1 MTDTPNI
8 LIIDDDKQIRELL
21 QTFLQ
26 KQGWH
31 VVSASNSEQARQIL
45 KTIKPDL
52 IILDV
57 MMPKESGFEFLAKLR
72 VNNNNTPVLMLTA
85 KIELDDKVEG
95 LLKGADDYLTK
106 PFEPDE
112 LLLRIRA
119 ILRRVNP
126 SINSESIMIGN
137 MEYEMEKGIIK
148 NENKVIKLTEKE
160 NSLLNI
166 LANNLGIIL
175 SREELQEKIN
185 EDNDERSIDVQITR
199 IRKKI
204 EEDSKTP
211 QFLQTIR
218 GKGYVLRV

>member
-1 MTDTPNI
+1 MTEAPNI
-8 LIIDDDKQIRELL
+8 LIIDDDNQIRDLL

-31 VVSASNSEQARQIL
+31 IANASNAEQAREIL

-57 MMPKESGFEFLAKLR
+57 MMPNESGFEFLEKLR
-72 VNNNNTPVLMLTA
+72 VNNNTPVLMLTA
-85 KIELDDKVEG
+85 KMELDDKVQG

-112 LLLRIRA
+112 LLLRIKA
-119 ILRRVNP
+119 ILRRINP

-148 NENKVIKLTEKE
+148 GKNKVIKLTEKE
-160 NSLLNI
+160 NALLNI
-166 LANNLGIIL
+166 LANNLGVIL

>member
-57 MMPKESGFEFLAKLR
+57 MMPKESGFEFLEKLR
-72 VNNNNTPVLMLTA
+72 VNNNTPVLMLTA

-119 ILRRVNP
+119 ILRRINP
-126 SINSESIMIGN
+126 SINSESIRIGN

-185 EDNDERSIDVQITR
+185 EDSDERSIDVQITR

>member
-1 MTDTPNI
+1 
-8 LIIDDDKQIRELL
+8 
-21 QTFLQ
+21 
-26 KQGWH
+26 
-31 VVSASNSEQARQIL
+31 
-45 KTIKPDL
+45 
-52 IILDV
+52 
-57 MMPKESGFEFLAKLR
+57 
-72 VNNNNTPVLMLTA
+72 VLMLTA
-85 KIELDDKVEG
+85 KMELDDKVQG

-112 LLLRIRA
+112 LLLRIKA
-119 ILRRVNP
+119 ILRRINP

-148 NENKVIKLTEKE
+148 GKNKVIKLTEKE
-160 NSLLNI
+160 NALLNI
-166 LANNLGIIL
+166 LANNLGVIL

>member
-1 MTDTPNI
+1 MTETPNI
-8 LIIDDDKQIRELL
+8 LIIDDDNQIRDLL
-21 QTFLQ
+21 QKFLQ

-31 VVSASNSEQARQIL
+31 IANTSNAEQAREIL

-57 MMPKESGFEFLAKLR
+57 MMPNESGFEFLEKLR
-72 VNNNNTPVLMLTA
+72 VNNNTPVLMLTA
-85 KIELDDKVEG
+85 KMELDDKVQG

-112 LLLRIRA
+112 LLLRIKA
-119 ILRRVNP
+119 ILRRINP

-148 NENKVIKLTEKE
+148 GKNKVIKLTEKE
-160 NSLLNI
+160 NALLNI
-166 LANNLGIIL
+166 LANNLGVIL